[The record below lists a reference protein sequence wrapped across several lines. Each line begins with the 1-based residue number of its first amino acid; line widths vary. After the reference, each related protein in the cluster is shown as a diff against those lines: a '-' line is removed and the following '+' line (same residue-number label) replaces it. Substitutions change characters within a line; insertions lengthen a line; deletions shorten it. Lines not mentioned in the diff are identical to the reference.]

1 MTSIILC
8 GGMSSRLGLP
18 KASILRER
26 LPLHLWWQNALAPF
40 SETIKISCNAEQLLQ
55 FKGQQTVLDYEYYKG
70 PLSGIVSQINSDP
83 DEAFFVTACD
93 LVYIRPQDINTI
105 FRQRKKEYNAT
116 AMTDNTG
123 HVFPLFAILEPSIF
137 PILEKEFR
145 EGKRSLLKVL
155 SDTSINII
163 PSDADFRGINTPRE
177 LNEYLQNHSN
187 L

>member
-1 MTSIILC
+1 
-8 GGMSSRLGLP
+8 MSSRLGVS
-18 KASILRER
+18 KASIVRDR

-40 SETIKISCNAEQLLQ
+40 SETIKISCNADQAHQ
-55 FKGQQTVLDYEYYKG
+55 FKGQMTVLDYEYYKG
-70 PLSGIVSQINSDP
+70 PLSGIVSQIQSDP

-93 LVYIRPQDINTI
+93 LIYIRPQDIDTI
-105 FRQRKKEYNAT
+105 FRQRKKDFDGT
-116 AMTDNTG
+116 AMTDTTG
-123 HVFPLFAILEPSIF
+123 QVFPLFTILEPSIF
-137 PILEKEFR
+137 PVLEKEFR